1 MQWYLGIEIG
11 GTKLQIAVGRGQ
23 GDPFRALWRG
33 DIDAAQGAARIH
45 QQIISGIDELLA
57 QARIERA
64 MIAGVGIGFGGPV
77 DTARGQVV
85 TSHQVAGWDRF
96 PLVKWF
102 ETNLGL
108 PAVLHNDADTA
119 AYAEAHFGAGRGF
132 DPVLYI
138 TVGSGIGGGLVCQG
152 RIFRGSGAG
161 AMEIGHLRPGRSG
174 RHVSAAGDSV
184 ESIASGFG
192 IEDRARQ
199 SIAEWEAASQ
209 LVESR
214 FAQSDAKGEVANQ
227 GKADEAGAGEPK
239 SAAGS
244 AGRRYPERF
253 ATLLKLVDGN
263 RDRITARVIAQAAR
277 QGDRLCRALLFD
289 ATETLGWAVAQAIT
303 LINPGRIV
311 IGGGVSL
318 IGQEQ
323 FFEPVREACQ
333 AAVFKPFSGIAEIVP
348 AALLEEV
355 VIHGALALARDAFE
369 QEPILKAFA
378 P

>member
-1 MQWYLGIEIG
+1 MHWYLGIEIG
-11 GTKLQIAVGRGQ
+11 GTKLQIAVGRGE
-23 GDPFRALWRG
+23 GEPFRAFWRG

-57 QARIERA
+57 QARLSRESIG
-64 MIAGVGIGFGGPV
+64 GVGIGFGGPV
-77 DTARGQVV
+77 DTNRGLVV
-85 TSHQVAGWDRF
+85 ISNQVAGWDRF

-138 TVGSGIGGGLVCQG
+138 TVGSGIGGGLICDG
-152 RIFRGSGAG
+152 EIFRGSGAG
-161 AMEIGHLRPGRSG
+161 AMEIGHLRPGRLP
-174 RHVSAAGDSV
+174 RHISVAGDSV
-184 ESIASGFG
+184 ETIASGFG
-192 IEDRARQ
+192 IEDRARK
-199 SIAEWEAASQ
+199 SIAEWEAAHQ

-214 FAQSDAKGEVANQ
+214 FERSGEQAAV
-227 GKADEAGAGEPK
+227 GKRDSAFEAGANTS
-239 SAAGS
+239 SASGS
-244 AGRRYPERF
+244 RRYPERF
-253 ATLLKLVDGN
+253 ATLMKLIDGN
-263 RDRITARVIAQAAR
+263 CDRITTRIIAQAAR
-277 QGDRLCRALLFD
+277 QGDRLCRELLFD

-333 AAVFKPFSGIAEIVP
+333 AAVFKPFAGIAEIVP
-348 AALLEEV
+348 AALNEEV
-355 VIHGALALARDAFE
+355 VVHGAVALARDAFQ
-369 QEPILKAFA
+369 QEPVLKAFV